1 MKQFFVFI
9 RKETKHILRDVYT
22 LVILLL
28 MPIVLLLILGYAV
41 TNDMRNTPFVVLDES
56 KSSLSE
62 NFIRKLSNNGYF
74 SLTGYLTSAA
84 QIDEAFNKGKC
95 KLAVVFPKDFDENFH
110 RSKRAE
116 IQILVDASDPNEAST
131 IDNYLQ
137 LIAMQ
142 YQNELGSNAGLSM
155 KINGE
160 VKMLYNPQI
169 KSAYNFVPG
178 LMGMLMMII
187 CAMMT
192 SISIVR
198 EKERGT
204 MEILLIS
211 PLKPT
216 SIVLAKAVPYF
227 IVSMTDVVLIM
238 LIAVF
243 LMGVPVMGSLSVIL
257 LLSIVFTLSAL
268 SLGMLISSI
277 ANEQQTAI
285 IMALV
290 GLMVPSM
297 LLSGVLFPVES
308 MPKLLQHLSNV
319 IPAKWYI
326 EAIRGLMIKGVGI
339 AAIWKEVVALLGMT
353 IVLLFISIKK
363 FKNRL

>member
-1 MKQFFVFI
+1 MNQFFTFI
-9 RKETKHILRDVYT
+9 RKETRHILRDVYT
-22 LVILLL
+22 LVILLI
-28 MPIVLLLILGYAV
+28 MPIALLLILGYAV
-41 TNDMRNTPFVVLDES
+41 SNDMRNTPFVVLDES
-56 KSSLSE
+56 KSALSE
-62 NFIRKLSNNGYF
+62 DFIHKLSGNNYF
-74 SLTGYLTSAA
+74 SLAKYLHSPS
-84 QIDEAFNKGKC
+84 QIDESFKKGSC
-95 KLAVVFPKDFDENFH
+95 KFAVIFPRGFEEDFY
-110 RSKRAE
+110 RTKKAE
-116 IQILVDASDPNEAST
+116 VQVIIDASDPNEASN

-137 LIAMQ
+137 LIMMQ
-142 YQNELGSNAGLSM
+142 YQEESGRGGEFPIKVNGS
-155 KINGE
+155 

-178 LMGMLMMII
+178 LMGMLMMIV

-211 PLKPT
+211 PLKPA

-227 IVSMTDVVLIM
+227 VVSMIDVVLIM

-243 LMGVPVMGSLSVIL
+243 LMGVPVAGSLFVIL
-257 LLSIVFTLSAL
+257 LLSVVFTLSAL
-268 SLGMLISSI
+268 SLGLLISSV
-277 ANEQQTAI
+277 ANAQQTAI

-308 MPKLLQHLSNV
+308 MPKLLQYLSNI

-326 EAIRGLMIKGVGI
+326 AAIRGLMIKGVGI
-339 AAIWKEVVALLGMT
+339 GAIWQEVAVLSGMT
-353 IVLLFISIKK
+353 VVLLFVSIKK